1 MGGGGGS
8 PMCTRHL
15 TSSSQSPLC
24 ARADSLAA
32 AAAAAG
38 AGELSLLRYAIAG
51 LIDAS
56 AALGRDPALRAE
68 LAVGETVILLHPPLT
83 LVGVSIAMERGRQ
96 QNDSLADG

>member
-24 ARADSLAA
+24 ARADSLA